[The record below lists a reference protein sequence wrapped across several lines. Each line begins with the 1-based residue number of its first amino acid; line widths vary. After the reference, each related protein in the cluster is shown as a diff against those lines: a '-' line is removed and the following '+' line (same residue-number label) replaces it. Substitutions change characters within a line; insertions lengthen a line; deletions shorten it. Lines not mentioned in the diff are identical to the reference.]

1 MLEEDIERSVLE
13 HLQLQLDLNPKFI
26 HFPGETFS
34 PERRKEWIEPRIS
47 TIERDV
53 TSRAPNEEVGR
64 MAFIVRCFVKVLQ
77 KGDRRGALSK
87 LVDRVRAVIDSEL
100 LANAVVVLDR
110 EKTDVGR
117 VVWGPVSTAR
127 AYEVTV
133 TIGGVAVEGV
143 DVATLATAAL
153 ITGDP

>member
-13 HLQLQLDLNPKFI
+13 HLQLNLDLGAEFI

-34 PERRKEWIEPRIS
+34 PERVNEWIEPRIAS
-47 TIERDV
+47 IERDV

-64 MAFIVRCFVKVLQ
+64 MTFIVRCFIKVQQ
-77 KGDRRGALSK
+77 KGNRRGQLSK
-87 LVDRVRAVIDSEL
+87 LVDRVRQVIDSEL
-100 LANAVVVLDR
+100 LANAVVVLDCD
-110 EKTDVGR
+110 KNDVGR
-117 VVWGPVSTAR
+117 VVWGPAATAH

-133 TIGGVAVEGV
+133 TIGGVSVNGL
-143 DVATLATAAL
+143 DVATIASATL